1 LTGESSLNYALKHK
15 KVRSFRILLNHPTTD
30 LSQTDEIGVTI
41 LGAVY
46 LMQEQKRGNN
56 RNEGESDSNE
66 PDDSEY
72 TEVI

>member
-1 LTGESSLNYALKHK
+1 M
-15 KVRSFRILLNHPTTD
+15 LLNHPATD